1 MKKLLQHFTLVLF
14 ILAALQTENGF
25 AQAASWQWARG
36 AGSTGVDQAISTVV
50 DANGNVYTIG
60 WYTSASI
67 TFGSITLTNAGA
79 ASSDIFVTKQ
89 DAAGNVLWAKSFGGA
104 NGDIGNSIAVDAS
117 GEVYI
122 TGWYASSTIVFG
134 SSTLT
139 NVGMGSD
146 IFVVKLNA
154 TGNAVWAK
162 NEGGS
167 NSDRGNS
174 IAVDA
179 SGNVFTTGGFMS
191 ATANFGTVTVTNAA
205 SGVNDVF
212 VAKHDPSGNV
222 LWAKSAGGSGSE
234 MGLGVDTDP
243 SGNSYVTGSFASPSM
258 NFGTGAL
265 TNASS
270 GTQDIFVVKYDASGT
285 AVWAKQVGGSA
296 DDFGNALVVSG
307 NGLCIT
313 GGFNSASIN
322 FSTTALNNVSA
333 GTSDVFF
340 TKYDLD
346 GNLVW
351 AIRAGNTDSEA
362 GNGVDVDALG
372 NFFIAGYF
380 NSASLTFGS
389 TTLNNVSSGYK
400 DLFIAACDATGAPLW
415 ATSAGDAAE
424 EIANSI
430 SVNAAG
436 TEVHIAGVFN
446 SGSLIFA
453 PFMIYK
459 GCGDDVF
466 ISKLIA
472 PVVSVKESFIENSLL
487 IYPNPAH
494 DQLRVNAIGRICL
507 YNLLGKL
514 VLSIDHTDTFQPAI
528 IDVSSLPKGVYFCE
542 TAYGQN
548 RTTKDRIVIK

>member
-1 MKKLLQHFTLVLF
+1 MKKLLQHFTFVFF
-14 ILAALQTENGF
+14 IAATLQTKNSF

-67 TFGSITLTNAGA
+67 TFGSITLTNAGVA
-79 ASSDIFVTKQ
+79 TSDIFVTKQ
-89 DAAGNVLWAKSFGGA
+89 DGAGNVLWAKSFGGA
-104 NGDIGNSIAVDAS
+104 NGDIGNAIAVDAN

-122 TGWYASSTIVFG
+122 TGWYASSTIAFG
-134 SSTLT
+134 ASTLT

-146 IFVVKLNA
+146 VFVVKLNA
-154 TGNAVWAK
+154 TGNTVWAK

-205 SGVNDVF
+205 SGVNDIF
-212 VAKHDPSGNV
+212 VVKHDPSGNV
-222 LWAKSAGGSGSE
+222 LWAKSAGGNGSE
-234 MGLGVDTDP
+234 MGLGIDIDP
-243 SGNSYVTGSFASPSM
+243 SGNSYITGSFASPSI
-258 NFGTGAL
+258 NFGGGAI

-285 AVWAKQVGGSA
+285 AVWSKQVGGSA
-296 DDFGNALVVSG
+296 DDFGNAVVVTSS
-307 NGLCIT
+307 GLCIT
-313 GGFNSASIN
+313 GGFNSAAIN

-346 GNLVW
+346 GNFAW
-351 AIRAGNTDSEA
+351 ARRAGNTDSEA
-362 GNGVDVDALG
+362 GSSVDVDALG
-372 NFFIAGYF
+372 NFFVAGYF
-380 NSASLTFGS
+380 NSSSLTFGS
-389 TTLNNVSSGYK
+389 TTLNNASAGYK
-400 DLFIAACDATGAPLW
+400 DLFIAACDAAGMPLW
-415 ATSAGDAAE
+415 ALSAGDAAE

-436 TEVHIAGVFN
+436 TEVHVAGVFN

-466 ISKLIA
+466 ISKLNA
-472 PVVSVKESFIENSLL
+472 PVVSVKENQLENTIS

-494 DQLRVNAIGRICL
+494 DQITIDAKGKITF
-507 YNLLGKL
+507 YNLLGEM
-514 VLSIDHTDTFQPAI
+514 VLSVDQSDSFQPAI
-528 IDVSSLPKGVYFCE
+528 IDVSSLPKGMYFCQ
-542 TAYGQN
+542 TVSGNNGFAKS
-548 RTTKDRIVIK
+548 RVIIE